1 MTKEKAIKMYGSMYE
16 YHKDRYYDSANLPSG
31 LSSNGLPLGIQLIG
45 NYFKEKQ
52 LLQLAALAEK
62 ELAFNE

>member
-1 MTKEKAIKMYGSMYE
+1 MYKNDIYTVPTSLAGLPGISI
-16 YHKDRYYDSANLPSG
+16 PSG

-62 ELAFNE
+62 GISI

>member
-1 MTKEKAIKMYGSMYE
+1 MQHQLSLAGLPGISI
-16 YHKDRYYDSANLPSG
+16 PSG